1 MEPEGSLPCLQE
13 PITGSCVEPDASS
26 PRQETYLRKFTVYS
40 LFLSI
45 HYVTVPLS
53 INSNVKVVLFLPQE
67 YEAKLVS
74 NIIKIIS

>member
-1 MEPEGSLPCLQE
+1 
-13 PITGSCVEPDASS
+13 
-26 PRQETYLRKFTVYS
+26 LRKFTVYS